1 MYFFK
6 LIELYIYKKNLYIY
20 INLFC
25 FRCLVCV
32 MNLWFFNVFVN
43 LKVYVKNV
51 NLGGLGLLCD

>member
-6 LIELYIYKKNLYIY
+6 LIELYKKNYIY

-32 MNLWFFNVFVN
+32 MNFWFFNVFVN